1 MSKNI
6 LLINLGSPKS
16 LAINDVKNYL
26 KEFLSDD
33 YVIDLPK
40 FLQQIIL
47 RCFILPFRTP
57 KTKRA
62 YQSIWDSNGSPLI
75 HNTNLIAKSL
85 NKKTGWNVQIAM
97 RYQQPS
103 IKNSILTFKNNQ
115 INDIIILPLYPHN
128 AMSTTKSTEKA
139 ISAIVKKYHP
149 DLRYKLIEPFY
160 NHPKYINALAEQI
173 KPNIKNKYDKLIFS
187 YHGLPERHIR
197 KSDSSGKHCLFNSSC
212 CDIDCVESKT
222 CYRSNVLK
230 TSKLI
235 ANKLAL
241 NDYKWMVTF
250 QSRVTIIDRKWLK
263 PFTDIEL
270 MNFPKNNINNIVILC
285 PSFVADCLETLEEI
299 NIRERES
306 FFKAGGKKF
315 TYIPCLN
322 NDQNFIEFL
331 EELIIISSK

>member
-1 MSKNI
+1 
-6 LLINLGSPKS
+6 
-16 LAINDVKNYL
+16 
-26 KEFLSDD
+26 
-33 YVIDLPK
+33 
-40 FLQQIIL
+40 
-47 RCFILPFRTP
+47 
-57 KTKRA
+57 
-62 YQSIWDSNGSPLI
+62 
-75 HNTNLIAKSL
+75 
-85 NKKTGWNVQIAM
+85 M